1 MDKELFKDKNP
12 LLRRQMLEDNCAA
25 VERITYTSPFSEE
38 EMGERKT
45 ELANIDLDMAALEEE
60 KKAFMQAYKDKL
72 KPKKERKK
80 TLLTDIKRGYEEI
93 TDECFKFMER
103 STRTTGYYNG
113 NGDLVKERPMEAQE
127 MQKLYSRTLNLLVRR
142 ISHEK
147 EELIKQVAESTGIAI
162 CEVRTVIEAALKE
175 TVNAVANGKTLYIR
189 GFGTLSPKHYKR
201 KVARNIHKNETIV
214 IAEHY
219 TPHFKP
225 AKSFKNKTKNL

>member
-80 TLLTDIKRGYEEI
+80 NVAYRYKNVVMRKLRMNALSLWIVAPVPPDITMVMAIWLKNVRWRHKRCKTVFEDI
-93 TDECFKFMER
+93 
-103 STRTTGYYNG
+103 
-113 NGDLVKERPMEAQE
+113 
-127 MQKLYSRTLNLLVRR
+127 
-142 ISHEK
+142 
-147 EELIKQVAESTGIAI
+147 ESTGT
-162 CEVRTVIEAALKE
+162 E
-175 TVNAVANGKTLYIR
+175 G
-189 GFGTLSPKHYKR
+189 
-201 KVARNIHKNETIV
+201 
-214 IAEHY
+214 
-219 TPHFKP
+219 
-225 AKSFKNKTKNL
+225 

>member
-80 TLLTDIKRGYEEI
+80 TLNALSLWIVAPVPPDITMVMAIWLKNVRWRHKR
-93 TDECFKFMER
+93 CKKR
-103 STRTTGYYNG
+103 S
-113 NGDLVKERPMEAQE
+113 
-127 MQKLYSRTLNLLVRR
+127 SRTLNLLVRR
-142 ISHEK
+142 D
-147 EELIKQVAESTGIAI
+147 
-162 CEVRTVIEAALKE
+162 
-175 TVNAVANGKTLYIR
+175 
-189 GFGTLSPKHYKR
+189 
-201 KVARNIHKNETIV
+201 
-214 IAEHY
+214 
-219 TPHFKP
+219 KP
-225 AKSFKNKTKNL
+225 

>member
-80 TLLTDIKRGYEEI
+80 TLLTDIKRLVMRKLRMNALSLWI
-93 TDECFKFMER
+93 V
-103 STRTTGYYNG
+103 TRTTGYYNG

-127 MQKLYSRTLNLLVRR
+127 MQKTVFED
-142 ISHEK
+142 I
-147 EELIKQVAESTGIAI
+147 ESTGT
-162 CEVRTVIEAALKE
+162 E
-175 TVNAVANGKTLYIR
+175 G
-189 GFGTLSPKHYKR
+189 
-201 KVARNIHKNETIV
+201 
-214 IAEHY
+214 
-219 TPHFKP
+219 
-225 AKSFKNKTKNL
+225 

>member
-1 MDKELFKDKNP
+1 MTKQVKDGKTFTQCIR
-12 LLRRQMLEDNCAA
+12 LD
-25 VERITYTSPFSEE
+25 ER
-38 EMGERKT
+38 ERKT

-127 MQKLYSRTLNLLVRR
+127 MQKTVFED
-142 ISHEK
+142 I
-147 EELIKQVAESTGIAI
+147 ESTGT
-162 CEVRTVIEAALKE
+162 E
-175 TVNAVANGKTLYIR
+175 G
-189 GFGTLSPKHYKR
+189 
-201 KVARNIHKNETIV
+201 
-214 IAEHY
+214 
-219 TPHFKP
+219 
-225 AKSFKNKTKNL
+225 

>member
-93 TDECFKFMER
+93 TDECFKFMDR
-103 STRTTGYYNG
+103 NTRTTGYSMVMAIWLKN
-113 NGDLVKERPMEAQE
+113 VRWRHKRCKKQS
-127 MQKLYSRTLNLLVRR
+127 SRTWNLLVRR
-142 ISHEK
+142 DK
-147 EELIKQVAESTGIAI
+147 L
-162 CEVRTVIEAALKE
+162 
-175 TVNAVANGKTLYIR
+175 
-189 GFGTLSPKHYKR
+189 
-201 KVARNIHKNETIV
+201 
-214 IAEHY
+214 
-219 TPHFKP
+219 
-225 AKSFKNKTKNL
+225 

>member
-80 TLLTDIKRGYEEI
+80 TLLTDIKRGYE
-93 TDECFKFMER
+93 TMSMNRVYRFFMLAVFYLQR
-103 STRTTGYYNG
+103 YILFYHILIFSKIR
-113 NGDLVKERPMEAQE
+113 
-127 MQKLYSRTLNLLVRR
+127 NLTF
-142 ISHEK
+142 
-147 EELIKQVAESTGIAI
+147 QQ
-162 CEVRTVIEAALKE
+162 
-175 TVNAVANGKTLYIR
+175 
-189 GFGTLSPKHYKR
+189 
-201 KVARNIHKNETIV
+201 
-214 IAEHY
+214 
-219 TPHFKP
+219 KP
-225 AKSFKNKTKNL
+225 ALS